1 MSKTHEETI
10 MEEVEDHM
18 VQKEVDLEEE
28 EALKE
33 IIRDLAQE
41 ISLFKQTSFL
51 RKNLWLLKLEGYHIK
66 QDMMKFLI
74 FLEIINILTKV

>member
-10 MEEVEDHM
+10 MEEAEDHM
-18 VQKEVDLEEE
+18 VQKEVDMEEE

-33 IIRDLAQE
+33 IIRDLALE

-51 RKNLWLLKLEGYHIK
+51 RKNL
-66 QDMMKFLI
+66 
-74 FLEIINILTKV
+74 